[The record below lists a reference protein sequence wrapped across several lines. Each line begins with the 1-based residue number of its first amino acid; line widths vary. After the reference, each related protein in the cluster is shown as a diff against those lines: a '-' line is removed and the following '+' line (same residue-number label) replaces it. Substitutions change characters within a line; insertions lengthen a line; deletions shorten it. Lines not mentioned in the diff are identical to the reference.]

1 MLNLSDCTINF
12 GKSSHYARLA
22 LVIYTCALLLVFY
35 SAFSLLLKI
44 MIMSLLLLQSGRVI
58 YNPIPHPDYL
68 TLIYKT
74 NEWILYDKRNQSV
87 SYNKMRI
94 IIDTGFFFLL
104 ELKNE
109 RSHKILVIF
118 SDQLTTS
125 VYRLLNIIEK
135 IT

>member
-1 MLNLSDCTINF
+1 
-12 GKSSHYARLA
+12 
-22 LVIYTCALLLVFY
+22 
-35 SAFSLLLKI
+35 
-44 MIMSLLLLQSGRVI
+44 MSLLLLQSGRVI